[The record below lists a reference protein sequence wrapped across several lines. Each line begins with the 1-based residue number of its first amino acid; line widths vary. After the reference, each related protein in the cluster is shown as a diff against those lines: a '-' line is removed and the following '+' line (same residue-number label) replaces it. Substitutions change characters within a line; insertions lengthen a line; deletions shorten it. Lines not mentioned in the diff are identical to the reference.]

1 MGEEIPIHNELQEQD
16 FDSESLFKLLVL
28 LFLYKPDK
36 ERTDSDE
43 NLS

>member
-1 MGEEIPIHNELQEQD
+1 MSEEIPICDELQEQS
-16 FDSESLFKLLVL
+16 FDSNSLFKLLVL
-28 LFLYKPDK
+28 LFFYNPNK